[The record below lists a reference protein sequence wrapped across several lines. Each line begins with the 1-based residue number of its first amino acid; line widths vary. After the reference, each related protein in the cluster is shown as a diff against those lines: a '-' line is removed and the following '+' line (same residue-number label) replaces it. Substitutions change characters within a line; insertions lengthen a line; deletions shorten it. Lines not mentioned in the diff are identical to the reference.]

1 MKSADDKVGIEL
13 DIPEEELIRY
23 LQFAKNRGMTFNEL
37 VEQAVKEMLI
47 KEEFNAFYAA
57 WYDRELLAR
66 CLNGR
71 GHNVLNTYTIDN

>member
-47 KEEFNAFYAA
+47 KEEF
-57 WYDRELLAR
+57 ESE
-66 CLNGR
+66 CG
-71 GHNVLNTYTIDN
+71 